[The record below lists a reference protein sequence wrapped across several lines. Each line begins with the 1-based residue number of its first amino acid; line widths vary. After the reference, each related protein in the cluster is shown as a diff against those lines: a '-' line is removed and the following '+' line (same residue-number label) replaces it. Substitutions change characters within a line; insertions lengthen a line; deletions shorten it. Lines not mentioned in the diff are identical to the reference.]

1 MKNHRRI
8 NTTTSSHKSSV
19 RLPPPPPPPP
29 TSTATLRLTPLRAA
43 ALTTTSTA
51 ALLYAVAE
59 YDERCMIQ
67 EATNIENRIPLVYD
81 ASAIASF
88 WNEHSCIAICRVCA
102 IGASVLPFLAKCGV
116 SYWWKDNWTEKEQS
130 TLGVEL
136 RDLLTKL
143 GPTFIKFGQ
152 MVSIRPD
159 ILPTPVLVELQKLC
173 DAVPPFPTKEAIAL
187 IERELGNVPISTH
200 YDGLTIDSTPI
211 AAASL
216 GQVYKCT
223 LASDHSSGLGGLS
236 VAVKVQRPD
245 MVRAVSLDLYVLRKY
260 TSYVES
266 FKTILMKIGVFV
278 ERKQFDVELLDTFAH
293 ASFYELDYVHEA
305 ANQERFAKHLHT
317 TNVYVPDVYHDWTT
331 RRVLTTEWI
340 EGEQLAKS
348 SPETIRRLIPCG
360 VECFLHQLLSIGFF
374 HSDPHPGNLLVNDR
388 GQLVLIDFGLCAEVG
403 QPDTKGMTSAIVHL
417 MQGDV
422 AALVDDAI
430 ALRFLPEDVDKEM
443 LLPSLQAVFDRAQLA
458 EKEMMVGGD
467 GGFHS
472 DGDNEVQHNGGGDG
486 DGGGNMVLPPRTFD
500 FKTQERRAQFKH
512 ISRDLNKIFYDFPFV
527 VPEYFALITRAL
539 IVLEGIAV
547 TGDPNFDI
555 FAAAYPFASS
565 RAVELFGWSGVARIG
580 AAAVVGG
587 GGGAK
592 E

>member
-1 MKNHRRI
+1 
-8 NTTTSSHKSSV
+8 
-19 RLPPPPPPPP
+19 
-29 TSTATLRLTPLRAA
+29 
-43 ALTTTSTA
+43 
-51 ALLYAVAE
+51 
-59 YDERCMIQ
+59 MI
-67 EATNIENRIPLVYD
+67 
-81 ASAIASF
+81 
-88 WNEHSCIAICRVCA
+88 
-102 IGASVLPFLAKCGV
+102 
-116 SYWWKDNWTEKEQS
+116 
-130 TLGVEL
+130 
-136 RDLLTKL
+136 
-143 GPTFIKFGQ
+143 
-152 MVSIRPD
+152 
-159 ILPTPVLVELQKLC
+159 
-173 DAVPPFPTKEAIAL
+173 
-187 IERELGNVPISTH
+187 
-200 YDGLTIDSTPI
+200 
-211 AAASL
+211 
-216 GQVYKCT
+216 
-223 LASDHSSGLGGLS
+223 
-236 VAVKVQRPD
+236 
-245 MVRAVSLDLYVLRKY
+245 RAVSLDLYVLRKY
-260 TSYVES
+260 TRFVES
-266 FKTILMKIGVFV
+266 FKKVLMRIGVFV

-305 ANQERFAKHLHT
+305 ANQERFAQHLHT
-317 TNVYVPDVYHDWTT
+317 SNVYVPTVYHGWTT

-340 EGEQLAKS
+340 EGKQLAKS

-458 EKEMMVGGD
+458 EKEGGE
-467 GGFHS
+467 S
-472 DGDNEVQHNGGGDG
+472 QI
-486 DGGGNMVLPPRTFD
+486 VLQPRAFD

-565 RAVELFGWSGVARIG
+565 RAVELFGWNGVARIG
-580 AAAVVGG
+580 AAAVVGSDF
-587 GGGAK
+587 GASSK
-592 E
+592 DLTNSQQI